1 MTSLEKLAERPE
13 VDENAVKSI
22 QDQIAEVNQQIAVLE
37 AEKKRVTQ
45 KKGIVQGLGQQVQSP
60 ANVTADSASKKEVSF
75 GVQM

>member
-60 ANVTADSASKKEVSF
+60 ANVNADSANKKEVSF
-75 GVQM
+75 VV

>member
-60 ANVTADSASKKEVSF
+60 ANVTADSANKKEVSF
-75 GVQM
+75 VV